1 MIRSATSA
9 DGDVLAAIYNHYVT
23 DTIVTFEETP
33 VSADEM
39 QARIAE
45 VERLKLPWLVAEEGG
60 EVIGFAYAHPWR
72 PRYAYRFS
80 VESTVYLRAGTTARG
95 IGTELYRA
103 LFTALQARGD
113 VHAVIGGIA
122 LPNDAS
128 VKLHERLGMKKV
140 AHFTD
145 VGFKFGRW
153 IDVAYWELVLG

>member
-45 VERLKLPWLVAEEGG
+45 VERLTLPWLVAEEGG
-60 EVIGFAYAHPWR
+60 DVIGFAYAHPWR

-80 VESTVYLRAGTTARG
+80 VESTVYPSRK
-95 IGTELYRA
+95 
-103 LFTALQARGD
+103 
-113 VHAVIGGIA
+113 
-122 LPNDAS
+122 S
-128 VKLHERLGMKKV
+128 VPRQ
-140 AHFTD
+140 
-145 VGFKFGRW
+145 
-153 IDVAYWELVLG
+153 